1 MLTIENF
8 KEQVEKQ
15 VICKLSNNGDYEAR
29 YESKTSHLT
38 FVPIFKNVKA
48 RPAFRLGDLYQMY
61 RVRGDINGIIDEM
74 VQIILK
80 PVDDTINKI
89 ANNIRH
95 YGNVRNRICGYIV
108 NTKKSEAFLEGKVH
122 KEFLDLSMVFIVV
135 FEVTRDA
142 YRSITITN
150 EIAATW
156 GVTADD
162 LYRDACRNTIEVM
175 GVQCMDMLDYIAAE
189 YAKINPGFP
198 NQFQA
203 MKEIQKAN
211 GTPINYILTNKSK
224 CKGAGLI
231 FLSDAVKRYADEIG
245 GDVKIIPSSI
255 NEILLTP
262 ANCDINS
269 DEIASVNNGLSEDEI
284 LSDHPYIYI
293 KGLDQ
298 IVSCN

>member
-1 MLTIENF
+1 M
-8 KEQVEKQ
+8 
-15 VICKLSNNGDYEAR
+15 
-29 YESKTSHLT
+29 
-38 FVPIFKNVKA
+38 
-48 RPAFRLGDLYQMY
+48 
-61 RVRGDINGIIDEM
+61 
-74 VQIILK
+74 
-80 PVDDTINKI
+80 
-89 ANNIRH
+89 
-95 YGNVRNRICGYIV
+95 
-108 NTKKSEAFLEGKVH
+108 EGKVH

-135 FEVTRDA
+135 LEATRDA

-150 EIAATW
+150 EIATTW
-156 GVTADD
+156 GVIADD
-162 LYRDACRNTIEVM
+162 LYRDARRNTIEVM

-189 YAKINPGFP
+189 YAKINPGFS

-203 MKEIQKAN
+203 IKEIQKIN

-224 CKGAGLI
+224 CKGAGLV

-269 DEIASVNNGLSEDEI
+269 EEIASVNNGLSEDEI